1 MTRGISWVGAAALVG
16 AAAAEGE
23 LTGLSVLLAL
33 LTMAVEAGLVIFEV
47 RSNRASA
54 LEVAATE
61 AVGRIEAAK
70 LAYEEVEE

>member
-1 MTRGISWVGAAALVG
+1 
-16 AAAAEGE
+16 
-23 LTGLSVLLAL
+23 
-33 LTMAVEAGLVIFEV
+33 MAVEAGLVIFEV